1 MTVQNSARMALRTAT
16 GSHHERVDSLFSKV
30 RFDDRASYG
39 QFLRAQAAAYLP
51 TEHALSRSGIGA
63 IVPDWH
69 ARQRNMLL
77 CADLADLG
85 LEPPASAGD
94 LDLDGEEALLG
105 ALYVLEG
112 SRLGGALLKRSVS
125 PDLPTRFLGGGDS
138 AAWRSLLGLL
148 EERLDTDVKR
158 ATSIKAARNV
168 FMLFEAGAHEHLK
181 AI

>member
-1 MTVQNSARMALRTAT
+1 MIVQNTARMALRTAT

-30 RFDDRASYG
+30 RFDDRMSYG

-51 TEHALSRSGIGA
+51 TENALSRSGIDA
-63 IVPDWH
+63 IVPDWQ
-69 ARQRNMLL
+69 ARQRNDLL

-85 LEPPASAGD
+85 LEPPTSAGD
-94 LDLDGEEALLG
+94 LDLDGEEASLG

-112 SRLGGALLKRSVS
+112 SRLGGAMLKRSVS
-125 PDLPTRFLGGGDS
+125 PDFPVRFLGGGDS
-138 AAWRSLLGLL
+138 TAWRSLLALL

-158 ATSIKAARNV
+158 ATSIKAARHV